1 MHKRARAWST
11 WLQLAI
17 LLSILAGASYWLVN
31 AESGTLDRAAVK
43 STVSELRS
51 QAAAGRLLAEQ
62 SARGELTRTFLE
74 TQIEQS
80 RKQIDSERK
89 KLKSSSIA
97 PDVIAP
103 SMHASTLAVRLDDDY
118 AALPRAYGDANTSVA
133 LQREFDSLFSELK
146 SIEEGL
152 GE

>member
-1 MHKRARAWST
+1 MHKRARSWST
-11 WLQLAI
+11 WLQVAI
-17 LLSILAGASYWLVN
+17 LLSVLAGASYWLVN
-31 AESGTLDRAAVK
+31 AETGTLDRAAVK

-62 SARGELTRTFLE
+62 SSRGLLTRTFLE

-89 KLKSSSIA
+89 ELKSSSIA
-97 PDVIAP
+97 PEVIAP
-103 SMHASTLAVRLDDDY
+103 SMRASTLAARLDDDY
-118 AALPRAYGDANTSVA
+118 AALPRAYGDAKTSAA
-133 LQREFDSLFSELK
+133 LQSEFDSLFSELK